1 MPFRYYVGYAK
12 FFEFSDNACD
22 DVTWHLWNPFRAQVY
37 LTQDVRQRMNDL
49 VDLMNDALRS
59 ASERAGPRVHF
70 IDYDQ
75 YVGMTSGRFCQ
86 PGDDESDHRSADR
99 TEAFFYEMKTSDIP
113 LLDLDDD
120 WHTDLK
126 KRSSN
131 DESDYTKNHTLGV
144 VYGALVQGVVDSG
157 QSVSMSPENADE
169 ELRIDV
175 MDYQIRKNKAKGLF
189 VVNGINSTNGSTLR
203 TATNKSLP
211 INGSV
216 VESSSNDTILSG
228 GELAVVERL
237 SFSEVLHLV
246 LPDTSARVFHPT
258 QRGHN
263 VIANLVLY
271 TMAAVNAESMGMLI
285 RATLHNSEYHL
296 SVF

>member
-1 MPFRYYVGYAK
+1 MSFRYYVGYAK
-12 FFEFSDNACD
+12 FFEVSDNGCD
-22 DVTWHLWNPFRAQVY
+22 DVTWHLWNPFRAEVH

-49 VDLMNDALRS
+49 VDLMNDALRP
-59 ASERAGPRVHF
+59 ASERAGLRVHF

-75 YVGMTSGRFCQ
+75 YVGMTSGRPCQ
-86 PGDDESDHRSADR
+86 PGDDESNHRSAGR
-99 TEAFFYEMKTSDIP
+99 TEAFFYEMKTKDIP

-144 VYGALVQGVVDSG
+144 VYGSLVQGVVDSG

-169 ELRIDV
+169 QLQIDV
-175 MDYQIRKNKAKGLF
+175 MDYQIRKNKAKGRF
-189 VVNGINSTNGSTLR
+189 VVDGRISTNESTLR
-203 TATNKSLP
+203 TARDKLLP
-211 INGSV
+211 TNGSV
-216 VESSSNDTILSG
+216 VVSSSNDTILSG

-263 VIANLVLY
+263 VIAKLILY

-285 RATLHNSEYHL
+285 RPTLHNSKHRL
-296 SVF
+296 SVY